1 MLLKDFERTNGELKT
16 EYDVFDNEGEYIESF
31 IVDYLDP
38 INTNTIS
45 KRLIYEDE
53 NATIRF
59 VRINKV
65 KNILNVSITAKRRK
79 ND

>member
-1 MLLKDFERTNGELKT
+1 MLLKDFERTNGELRT

-38 INTNTIS
+38 TNTNKIS
-45 KRLIYEDE
+45 KRLMYEDE

-59 VRINKV
+59 VRINKA
-65 KNILNVSITAKRRK
+65 KNILNVSITAKGEK